1 MAAKKRILRMAS
13 YPTKEESGRGLN
25 CYETS
30 KIDDIKVIYLTW
42 FKKLAQPFEVP
53 PNVKLYTSSFYTNE
67 NPRTKNIITRL
78 LFMIHRLF
86 KLILFSIF
94 GIYLIFKHRV
104 DIVHIHSPM
113 FGLVAVV
120 GKFFGKQTFITFHG
134 ADFFR
139 VENAIWYKLIARK
152 LDCVFSISPRY
163 IPRLKE
169 IHSCQVLQIYN
180 GIDLDI
186 YKNFNQRRK
195 PQIITVANFKKQ
207 KALDIL
213 IKGFDKF
220 LKKYPELNN
229 YNLVIVGK
237 GLLFVEIQELISQL
251 ELMEKV
257 KLVGQK
263 ERNSLIQLYN
273 ESEVFILPSIWEGFA
288 KVLVEAMSCGCKVIS
303 TKVDSAPLVLEDWGY
318 MINHSQPDEIC
329 ESLKKI
335 IEDEN
340 YPFNRQTK
348 SLKRFTWNFVRDI
361 YSNVVFAK

>member
-25 CYETS
+25 AYETS
-30 KIDDIKVIYLTW
+30 KIDNTEVFYLTW
-42 FKKLAQPFEVP
+42 FKDGAEPFEVP
-53 PNVKLYTSSFYTNE
+53 PNVKLYTSSFYTLE
-67 NPRTKNIITRL
+67 NPRNKNIIIRL
-78 LFMIHRLF
+78 FFIIYRLF
-86 KLILFSIF
+86 KLMLFSIF
-94 GIYLIFKHRV
+94 GIYLMFKYKV

-113 FGLVAVV
+113 FGFAAFV
-120 GKFFGKQTFITFHG
+120 GKFFGKQIYITFHG

-139 VENAIWYKLIARK
+139 IEHAGWYKLIARK

-169 IHSCQVLQIYN
+169 IHTCPVLQIYN

-186 YKNFNQRRK
+186 YKNFNQSRK

-213 IKGFDKF
+213 IKGFNQF

-229 YNLVIVGK
+229 YNLVIVGR
-237 GLLFVEIQELISQL
+237 GILVGEMQELIAEL
-251 ELMEKV
+251 ELEEKV

-263 ERNSLIQLYN
+263 ERDSLIQLYN

-329 ESLKKI
+329 DSLKKI

-340 YPFNRQTK
+340 YAFDRQTK
-348 SLKRFTWNFVRDI
+348 SLKRFTWDFVRDV
-361 YSNVVFAK
+361 YSNVVFSK